1 MKKRIL
7 HQLSRRERQ
16 IMDALYQLGEGSVSD
31 VQQALADPPSY
42 SSVRTLLGV
51 LENKGFVRHKKAGRA
66 YMYLPTISRD
76 KARDSALKHMV
87 QTFFDGS
94 VEHVVAALITQSGG
108 KLSDEDF
115 ERLEKLIR
123 QKRKEEGDR

>member
-31 VQQALADPPSY
+31 VQRALADPPSY

-66 YMYLPTISRD
+66 YVYLPTISRD

-123 QKRKEEGDR
+123 QKRKEEGE